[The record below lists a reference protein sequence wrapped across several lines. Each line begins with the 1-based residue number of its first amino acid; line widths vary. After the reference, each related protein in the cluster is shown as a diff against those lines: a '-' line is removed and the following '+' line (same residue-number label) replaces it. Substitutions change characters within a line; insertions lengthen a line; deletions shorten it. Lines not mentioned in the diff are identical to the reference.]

1 MPRIATDAQL
11 KSREDFAAL
20 LAQTFDPTE
29 IVQLLSEMGLRYSD
43 LALALGVHPRTIRAW
58 LDESD
63 PRQADRQRDEIQALK
78 AVVLFML
85 RRGILK
91 PRQLSLWLV
100 EPNERLEFRRPL
112 ALLGE
117 GDISQ
122 TLRPLI
128 RAGSPFLRAEP
139 NESAREKDVA
149 AGAVV
154 RDRPG
159 EAPDGS
165 SSEAEGEAD
174 EMIARPVEATEAPQQ
189 GV

>member
-1 MPRIATDAQL
+1 MLRIASDAQL

-20 LAQTFDPTE
+20 LAQTFEPTE
-29 IVQLLSEMGLRYSD
+29 IVRLLSEMGLRYSD

-58 LDESD
+58 LDDSD
-63 PRQADRQRDEIQALK
+63 TREAGRQRDEIQALK

-100 EPNERLEFRRPL
+100 EPNERLDFRRPL
-112 ALLGE
+112 AVLGE

-122 TLRPLI
+122 TLSPLI
-128 RAGSPFLRAEP
+128 KAGGPFLRSHPE
-139 NESAREKDVA
+139 EGSVREKDVA
-149 AGAVV
+149 VGAVV

-159 EAPDGS
+159 EPV
-165 SSEAEGEAD
+165 AEPGPSD
-174 EMIARPVEATEAPQQ
+174 EGKTYPRKL
-189 GV
+189 

>member
-1 MPRIATDAQL
+1 MPRIATDAQI

-58 LDESD
+58 LDQSD

-122 TLRPLI
+122 TLHPLI

-139 NESAREKDVA
+139 SENAREKDVA

-159 EAPDGS
+159 EAPEES
-165 SSEAEGEAD
+165 SSEERDEAD
-174 EMIARPVEATEAPQQ
+174 EGFADPAAVAQALRA
-189 GV
+189 GL